1 MLSILSG
8 AKAFFC
14 AEAGFCA
21 EAPAIASTTTKLTRR
36 NSRFTAPKIVSLF
49 SCIRCSP
56 LLDETQQVTG
66 NPANGKRQL
75 KMGAT
80 RLHLDRVV
88 VPAEWRKGGRQA
100 PALPDNDR
108 PYGTFEP
115 ASRRALGLW
124 YVVGERLPCL

>member
-1 MLSILSG
+1 
-8 AKAFFC
+8 
-14 AEAGFCA
+14 
-21 EAPAIASTTTKLTRR
+21 
-36 NSRFTAPKIVSLF
+36 
-49 SCIRCSP
+49 
-56 LLDETQQVTG
+56 
-66 NPANGKRQL
+66 
-75 KMGAT
+75 MGAT

-124 YVVGERLPCL
+124 YV